1 MNYAFLLTGFGLLL
15 CGAFIDGSRS
25 PLLPVLSHHFN
36 VNYQQASLFLV
47 FGYFTSVLSTSLLL
61 PIYRRIGAR
70 NCGLLACG
78 VTLLMGVF
86 SQFVNSYALA
96 LVLGVIIACGSSSMG
111 AMANVYVLKGTNLLH
126 RGRFMAG
133 LHTMYGLGAQ
143 AGPLAVAAF
152 LSSGFSWQTVFTFA
166 SVPTFILTAF
176 IFARVPKDQTSALP
190 VEKIAEPP
198 HTSAHFKWLSL
209 AGLVVLMSAF
219 YVAAEVLIS
228 NWMVTFLVETRGFT
242 VERAAPYLSGY
253 FWAIAITRGLC
264 FVLHSRKAEKTLMWG
279 SLTASL
285 IFFSFGMAGN
295 SICFPLAGVIGP
307 FFPLMLSR
315 MSHCIPEQAEAVS
328 IRVMASMQLTLAV
341 CNLSTGTLVDMI
353 GAQRTYYL
361 PALFLVGTI
370 VLNFIFVELSRKSVE
385 GVQLTA

>member
-25 PLLPVLSHHFN
+25 PLLPVLSHSFN

-47 FGYFTSVLSTSLLL
+47 VGYFTSVVSTSLLI

-78 VTLLMGVF
+78 VTLGMGVF
-86 SQFVNSYALA
+86 SQLVNSYALA
-96 LVLGVIIACGSSSMG
+96 LLLGVVIACGSSSMG
-111 AMANVYVLKGTNLLH
+111 AMANVYVLKGSDLLN

-152 LSSGFSWQTVFTFA
+152 LSRGFSWQTVFTFA
-166 SVPTFILTAF
+166 AIPTFILTTF
-176 IFARVPKDQTSALP
+176 IFARVPKDKASATA
-190 VEKIAEPP
+190 EKTNEPTRADEP
-198 HTSAHFKWLSL
+198 FKWLSL

-264 FVLHSRKAEKTLMWG
+264 FVLHTRKAEKTLLWG
-279 SLTASL
+279 SLTAAL
-285 IFFSFGMAGN
+285 IFFGFGMAGN
-295 SICFPLAGVIGP
+295 EICFPLAGVIGP

-328 IRVMASMQLTLAV
+328 IRVMACMQLTLAV

-385 GVQLTA
+385 GVRLTA